1 MNSTAPSSKPK
12 ATPAMDN
19 DALAKKYGRAPGN
32 ALIARNRLKERK
44 YFDSGDYAMNK
55 AGKGGMESVG
65 KEHPSPDAIPHH
77 VPNEVPAGT
86 APAVPGKALNPLLQK
101 TKPAVTIPA
110 SVPGQSPMAGP
121 ISPMGARRPF
131 RSSLSKEAETL
142 ASDSEDQKD

>member
-12 ATPAMDN
+12 TAPAMDN

-32 ALIARNRLKERK
+32 SLLARNRLKERK

-77 VPNEVPAGT
+77 VPSEVPAGAT
-86 APAVPGKALNPLLQK
+86 PAAPGKALNPLLQK
-101 TKPAVTIPA
+101 AKPTIVPV
-110 SVPGQSPMAGP
+110 SVPGSSMAGP
-121 ISPMGARRPF
+121 TSPMGARRPF